1 MPFIEEK
8 IGQESLIW
16 LKINPRHKT
25 IHLLPFHR
33 KETLCG
39 ISYKAGT
46 FYPDE
51 GFVKCGQCQE
61 LFEKYSEKYR
71 EKIGRAHV

>member
-1 MPFIEEK
+1 MPFLEEN

-16 LKINPRHKT
+16 LKINPKHKT

-46 FYPDE
+46 FYPE
-51 GFVKCGQCQE
+51 GEFVKCQE
-61 LFEKYSEKYR
+61 CKNKFRLLTQKNSNR
-71 EKIGRAHV
+71 LLNIDD